1 MACNVLVY
9 GIRPGGEGALKI
21 MLELQAVK
29 NGRMGYIQVLALQ
42 LIEVIKRCDSAEK

>member
-1 MACNVLVY
+1 MACYVLVN
-9 GIRPGGEGALKI
+9 GIRPRCEGTFEI

-42 LIEVIKRCDSAEK
+42 LIEVIKRGNSAEK